1 MNSINHEIQY
11 GFKSIL
17 EKELKE
23 RVNYETSREI
33 ESEFRRK
40 RSLRLTLELD
50 FELSNEIDQMFDN
63 GNK

>member
-1 MNSINHEIQY
+1 MNNINHEIQNR
-11 GFKSIL
+11 FKLIL
-17 EKELKE
+17 EKELEE
-23 RVNYETSREI
+23 RVNYETCREI

-50 FELSNEIDQMFDN
+50 FELNNEIDQMFDN

>member
-1 MNSINHEIQY
+1 MDSINHEIHY
-11 GFKSIL
+11 RLKLIL
-17 EKELKE
+17 EKELDA
-23 RVNYETSREI
+23 RVNYETCREI